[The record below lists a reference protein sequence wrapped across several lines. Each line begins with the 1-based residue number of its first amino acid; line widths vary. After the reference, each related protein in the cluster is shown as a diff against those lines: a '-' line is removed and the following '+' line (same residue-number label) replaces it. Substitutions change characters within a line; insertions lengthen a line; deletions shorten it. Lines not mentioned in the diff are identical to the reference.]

1 MMVAVREE
9 NNGSEDRIIAIA
21 AQSRV
26 PIVVKPCDAS
36 LTHVP
41 LRFDSFER
49 TLLLLLLLLLLLSLS
64 SLAFLRLISFPLRS
78 CHFDVRVAST
88 RHFVHC
94 FGGIPRLSLSH
105 TSVGIPT
112 FSTRYSSQFF
122 PFTFNSK
129 KDRLSEPS

>member
-64 SLAFLRLISFPLRS
+64 SLAFLRLISFPLDHAIS
-78 CHFDVRVAST
+78 TSELLVRGILCTASVASLGS
-88 RHFVHC
+88 H
-94 FGGIPRLSLSH
+94 SLIKYLRRNSYLQH
-105 TSVGIPT
+105 KILEPIFSLHIQLQKRPT
-112 FSTRYSSQFF
+112 LRA
-122 PFTFNSK
+122 
-129 KDRLSEPS
+129 